1 MRKKNQMKP
10 SRLALTAAPLIA
22 LSVAACGT
30 ASSTPPGKTADSTR
44 ATMAA
49 SATSTAAADAQFA
62 AAADR
67 ICAIQNQ
74 RETAL
79 GPGLI
84 NADIVPVTRLPKAA
98 AYLEKIIAI
107 KNYGLPALGQLAATG
122 PAADRA
128 ARQAYLRDFQQVT
141 ADYRDAARAA
151 RQGNLTAF
159 RADFHRVAPHGYP
172 TGPDQVALDHATAVF
187 PFKACGKFPGL

>member
-1 MRKKNQMKP
+1 MKP
-10 SRLALTAAPLIA
+10 FRLARTAAPLIA
-22 LSVAACGT
+22 FSVAACGT
-30 ASSTPPGKTADSTR
+30 ASSAQPPKAAGSTR
-44 ATMAA
+44 AAVAAA
-49 SATSTAAADAQFA
+49 SATPTAAAAQFA

-84 NADIVPVTRLPKAA
+84 NADIVPVARLPKAA

-107 KNYGLPALGQLAATG
+107 KNYGLPALRQLAATG
-122 PAADRA
+122 PAPDLA
-128 ARQAYLRDFQQVT
+128 ARQAYVRDFQQVT
-141 ADYRDAARAA
+141 ADYQAAERAA
-151 RQGNLTAF
+151 LAGNLAAF
-159 RADFHRVAPHGYP
+159 RADFDRVAPHGYP
-172 TGPDQVALDHATAVF
+172 TGPDQVALDHATTAF

>member
-1 MRKKNQMKP
+1 MKP

-30 ASSTPPGKTADSTR
+30 ASSTQAPNAAGSTR
-44 ATMAA
+44 ATVAAA
-49 SATSTAAADAQFA
+49 SATPAAAAAAQFA

-67 ICAIQNQ
+67 ICAVQNQ

-98 AYLEKIIAI
+98 AYLEKIVAI
-107 KNYGLPALGQLAATG
+107 KNYGLPALRQLAAAG
-122 PAADRA
+122 PAADLA
-128 ARQAYLRDFQQVT
+128 ARQAYVRDFQKVT
-141 ADYRDAARAA
+141 ADYQDAARAA
-151 RQGNLTAF
+151 LAGNLTAF
-159 RADFHRVAPHGYP
+159 RADFDRVAPHGYP
-172 TGPDQVALDHATAVF
+172 TGPDQVALDHATTAF